1 MPILFVGQLTAP
13 SLSDYHENAQC
24 YPVLTKPGPLQGP
37 LTDGHSLVN

>member
-1 MPILFVGQLTAP
+1 MPISFVGQLTAP
-13 SLSDYHENAQC
+13 SLGDYHENAQC